1 MGNGGLASGYVASAG
16 ISFKMIC
23 LHLLEMAYCEVC
35 NARIVTCEWDENAI
49 SEVLTSSMNANP
61 ETIQCY
67 ITAIV
72 EKRLL
77 NGDLYSAPSSVDDAP
92 RIDIMIGGFTS
103 DPNVA
108 RTQCYME
115 AKNLYCQNFVKSG
128 NKSITSSSAYAQRYI
143 DTGIDNLLIRY
154 YPGDTLLLGY
164 VLNGTVQPAIDI
176 INARLAN
183 CTRTGETIL
192 TTIRPE
198 FPCLVLGLSNHPNG
212 MAIDHC
218 FLQF

>member
-1 MGNGGLASGYVASAG
+1 MGNMGLSGGFISDAG
-16 ISFKMIC
+16 LSFKMVC
-23 LHLLEMAYCEVC
+23 LHLLEMAYCEAR

-49 SEVLTSSMNANP
+49 SEVLTSSMNTNT
-61 ETIQCY
+61 ETIQY
-67 ITAIV
+67 HITAIV

-103 DPNVA
+103 GPNVA

-115 AKNLYCQNFVKSG
+115 AKNLYCQDFVKSG
-128 NKSITSSSAYAQRYI
+128 NSSKTSSVAYAKRYI
-143 DTGIDNLLIRY
+143 DTGIDKLLIGH

-164 VLNGTVQPAIDI
+164 VLNGTVQPAVDI
-176 INARLAN
+176 INARLAY
-183 CTRTGETIL
+183 CTRSGETIL
-192 TTIRPE
+192 PAIRPE

-212 MAIDHC
+212 MTINHC

>member
-1 MGNGGLASGYVASAG
+1 MGDGGLASGYVASAG

-35 NARIVTCEWDENAI
+35 NARIVTCDWDENAI
-49 SEVLTSSMNANP
+49 SEVLTSSMNDNP
-61 ETIQCY
+61 ETTQSY

-72 EKRLL
+72 ERRLL
-77 NGDLYSAPSSVDDAP
+77 NGDLYNAPSSVDDAP
-92 RIDIMIGGFTS
+92 RIDIMIGGFTL

-143 DTGIDNLLIRY
+143 NTGIDSLLIGH
-154 YPGDTLLLGY
+154 YPGDTILLGY
-164 VLNGTVQPAIDI
+164 VLNGTVQPALDI